1 MARYDTAAEVINSAA
16 IECGLVAV
24 ADPFASTDPAFVQ
37 LCAMLTNVGRE
48 LLALYQWNKFQKLH
62 EITTDGI
69 ESIYPLPDDFA
80 YMIDQTGWTPNN
92 AGFGLPL
99 GGPLSE
105 QDWAY
110 IVNSNLASSTIYVSF
125 KISEGNFYVLP
136 APAPAGIII
145 RFNYISRYWVAAAA
159 TVPDDTDGIADKVT
173 AADQRILYEPIL
185 ISKFLKL
192 RFLEAKGFDTTSAAA
207 QFQSVFMQWTGQNTS
222 APVLNA
228 ARMRLFP
235 YLGWR
240 NIPETNYGLP

>member
-16 IECGLVAV
+16 IECGLQAV
-24 ADPFASTDPAFVQ
+24 SNPFTSSDPAFIQ
-37 LCAMLTNVGRE
+37 LCALLTNVGRE
-48 LLALYQWNKFQKLH
+48 LLGLYQWNKFQKTYS
-62 EITTDGI
+62 ITTHVPPDTGD
-69 ESIYPLPDDFA
+69 YDLPDDFG
-80 YMIDQTGWTPNN
+80 YFIDQTGWTPTN
-92 AGFGLPL
+92 AGMGLPL

-110 IVNSNLASSTIYVSF
+110 LVNTNLASSTIFVSF
-125 KISEGNFYVLP
+125 KLSEGKFSVLP
-136 APAPAGIII
+136 QPPPDGIEIK
-145 RFNYISRYWVAAAA
+145 FSYVSRYWVAAPSPAAA
-159 TVPDDTDGIADKVT
+159 TGIADKVT
-173 AADQRILYEPIL
+173 AADQVILFEPIL

-192 RFLEAKGFDTTSAAA
+192 RFLEAKGFDTNSAAA
-207 QFQSVFMQWTGQNTS
+207 QFQSVFMQWTGKDTS